1 MLTPEEQ
8 KKENKQLATGC
19 AVIILV
25 ALVFVGIGMGLYKVF
40 FS

>member
-25 ALVFVGIGMGLYKVF
+25 ALVFVGIGVAISKYIL
-40 FS
+40 